1 MCQNSDGSYTIP
13 VAGDQFPVPNDNTTL
28 HIIHTTMFH
37 SEPMALMNLIVYA
50 YRDLNR
56 LWLRFRKE
64 MYAENGEEIY
74 TEDQYKTAMLYIVAC
89 VEYHDE
95 LDAIVDLVERMEQEA
110 W

>member
-50 YRDLNR
+50 YRDINR

-64 MYAENGEEIY
+64 MYAEYSEEVY

-95 LDAIVDLVERMEQEA
+95 LDAMVDLVERMEQEA

>member
-1 MCQNSDGSYTIP
+1 MCQNPDGSYTIP

-28 HIIHTTMFH
+28 HIIHTTMYH
-37 SEPMALMNLIVYA
+37 SEPMALVNLIVYA
-50 YRDLNR
+50 YRDINR

-64 MYAENGEEIY
+64 MYAEYSEEVY

-89 VEYHDE
+89 TVYHDE
-95 LDAIVDLVERMEQEA
+95 LDALIDFVERMEQEA